1 MTSHT
6 KVLKKSAPDLS
17 EFVCEAV
24 DIVSQAGSLILDIRS
39 FNVESKGTKENY
51 VTTSDIYIQNFLEE
65 KLLALLPGS
74 GFVGE
79 EAALKDVVSEY
90 CWIVDP
96 IDGTANYARGI
107 PLSVVSVALIK
118 DDVPIVGIVFNPYL
132 GQMFVA
138 EKGKGAYLNGEA
150 VRVSNKDF
158 GTAMFSTA
166 WSAYNKDWADRSF
179 NISKKVHSECDDIR
193 RLGTAAYELSLLASG
208 SIDIYFEIGLY
219 PWDYI
224 AAYVLVTEAGGVIDS
239 IDGGIDPKH
248 QSSVLA
254 ANDRKNFDRLKQIIL
269 EELGDFRIPLN

>member
-24 DIVSQAGSLILDIRS
+24 DIVSQAGSLILEIRS
-39 FNVESKGTKENY
+39 FNIESKGTKENY

-239 IDGGIDPKH
+239 IDGGIDHKH